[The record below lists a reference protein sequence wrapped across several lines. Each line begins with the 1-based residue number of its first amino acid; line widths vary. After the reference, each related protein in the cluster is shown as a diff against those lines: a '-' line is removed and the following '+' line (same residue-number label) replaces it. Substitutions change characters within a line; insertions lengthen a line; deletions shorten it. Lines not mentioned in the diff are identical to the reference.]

1 MTLSGLRRI
10 VNKVYLRPSLGI
22 IQADCIAHE
31 EGLMIVSARNVG
43 LPSDVVRAC
52 IKETGE
58 DYTIQKLT
66 WVRSYRLA
74 TTEKTVLIHLL
85 NMTEDRRPL
94 FHWVGPMTTLNQ
106 NLYRL
111 KKRTDISVNTLDDA
125 KKYTIGV
132 IRGFANAK
140 FLFDNGFRKIN
151 DGGQIDLV
159 HAEENNI
166 KKLFLGRI
174 DLLAMS
180 DESLLGNLKL
190 SGLLKRKAEIELV
203 YTMKTQNG
211 FMAFSLNTSK
221 EYIDTF
227 QAAFDKIKNNGMFKQ
242 IREKYNT
249 E

>member
-1 MTLSGLRRI
+1 MSEVKKI
-10 VNKVYLRPSLGI
+10 VSFIFIILFVSL
-22 IQADCIAHE
+22 IQADCFANGE
-31 EGLMIVSARNVG
+31 ELKIVSARNVG
-43 LPSDVVRAC
+43 MPSDIVRAC
-52 IKETGE
+52 IKVSDK
-58 DYTIQKLT
+58 DYKIQKLP
-66 WVRSYRLA
+66 WARAYMLA
-74 TTEKTVLIHLL
+74 TTEKNVLIYLL
-85 NMTEDRRPL
+85 NMTEDRKPL

-111 KKRTDISVNTLDDA
+111 KTRTDIKVNILDDA